1 MDPPPDCRSSPPNRL
16 TNLPAAAGLQD
27 HSVPLPMGH
36 SDKGWHIARQDLNI
50 DLDFQDWGAA

>member
-1 MDPPPDCRSSPPNRL
+1 V
-16 TNLPAAAGLQD
+16 AGLQD